1 MAFLTTDVVDV
12 SALTRG
18 MAAPQHGAITTF
30 VGSVRDNHNGR
41 GVVRLTYT
49 AYGEMAE
56 RVCAAIVLEAQTQWP
71 VRVALQHRIGELAV
85 GEAAVAVAIGAGH
98 RDEGFAACRWV
109 IEEIKRRVPI
119 WKHEFYA
126 DGTDAWVEP
135 TPP

>member
-1 MAFLTTDVVDV
+1 MAFLTTEVVDV
-12 SALTRG
+12 SALARD

-135 TPP
+135 IPS